1 MVTSIEG
8 LVHGDSRKSEDKMR
22 QRSCHQRT
30 ESPHRLSW
38 GARHRAPSPVSG
50 RPFFSPETIS
60 HPLLVRKHFLKVFSI
75 SALVGVRTKVT
86 Q

>member
-8 LVHGDSRKSEDKMR
+8 LVHTDSRSSEQQMR
-22 QRSCHQRT
+22 ERISHQRT

-38 GARHRAPSPVSG
+38 GARHRARPAGAPS
-50 RPFFSPETIS
+50 FSPQTIPPRLS
-60 HPLLVRKHFLKVFSI
+60 LRKHFLKVFSI
-75 SALVGVRTKVT
+75 AALVGLRTKVT